1 MRSGISTTVVI
12 ATALLLATTVGANA
26 QMPAA
31 GNDRLNRGVNVPR
44 AMELERE
51 AEALQRSVEDWD
63 DAAARLREAARLRPA
78 NDPQA
83 LQDLQ
88 NAGTI
93 YNNTGAYV
101 RSQDTLL
108 ELVRRATDF
117 GEVKMAAH
125 ALIDAAFAAARRGQH
140 TLAGEY
146 LDRARM
152 LSRSSH
158 LTSDEQA
165 RLAVRLDVP
174 DR

>member
-1 MRSGISTTVVI
+1 MKSGISTTVVI
-12 ATALLLATTVGANA
+12 ATALFLATTVGANA

-31 GNDRLNRGVNVPR
+31 GIDRSNRGVDVPR

-51 AEALQRSVEDWD
+51 AEALQRSVPSWN

-83 LQDLQ
+83 LEDLQ
-88 NAGTI
+88 TAATI
-93 YNNTGAYV
+93 YTNTGAHV

-117 GEVKMAAH
+117 GEVTTAAH

-140 TLAGEY
+140 DLAREY
-146 LDRARM
+146 FGRARM
-152 LSRSSH
+152 LSLSSH

-165 RLAVRLDVP
+165 RLAVRLDPP